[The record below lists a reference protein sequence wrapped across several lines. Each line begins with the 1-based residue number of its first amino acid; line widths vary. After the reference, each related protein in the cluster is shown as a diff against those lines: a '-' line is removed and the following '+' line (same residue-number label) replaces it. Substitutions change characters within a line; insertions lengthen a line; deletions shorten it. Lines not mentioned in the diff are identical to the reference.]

1 MKLMRKVAKINMK
14 FLYIKIEKLS
24 SNLDMVLHIYNPSIQ
39 EAEAGG
45 WQVESSLGYILRLS
59 QKSKQNKNIGINKA
73 TICGFDKENYLSR
86 WICGKIKPTGG
97 FSWLMSL

>member
-45 WQVESSLGYILRLS
+45 
-59 QKSKQNKNIGINKA
+59 
-73 TICGFDKENYLSR
+73 
-86 WICGKIKPTGG
+86 
-97 FSWLMSL
+97 